1 MLGPIKYLKINH
13 LYVLAPLRNAL
24 LDIKTLFWILFS
36 TKTAC
41 CCSEDPKLSCCPAPS
56 AAFFCNRISRRN
68 CWLWILLHGLF
79 VVILNTTD
87 AVNNHSSWTWSS
99 QMRLLLEVSFF
110 MRVLSRSFIF
120 AVVLEVFFMHSI
132 FFFFFTGSGSMCLC
146 WSYQPLN
153 DNLSCHWFNGWKSKP
168 KHLCVASVVKRFIS
182 RISFCLKKLVEY
194 LPLLRV
200 LAHLTCS
207 LWFKRRTK
215 KKAYF
220 TPAMTSSIW
229 GLNSTSFVH
238 SLQQS
243 WMNKNKC

>member
-1 MLGPIKYLKINH
+1 MNCMFLDAVICKVVFNLSDYWNLLIKYLKINH

-36 TKTAC
+36 TKTACC

-87 AVNNHSSWTWSS
+87 AVNNHSSWTWSP

-120 AVVLEVFFMHSI
+120 AVVLEVFLCTVFSS
-132 FFFFFTGSGSMCLC
+132 FFS
-146 WSYQPLN
+146 
-153 DNLSCHWFNGWKSKP
+153 
-168 KHLCVASVVKRFIS
+168 
-182 RISFCLKKLVEY
+182 
-194 LPLLRV
+194 RV
-200 LAHLTCS
+200 LAACVFAEVISH
-207 LWFKRRTK
+207 
-215 KKAYF
+215 
-220 TPAMTSSIW
+220 
-229 GLNSTSFVH
+229 
-238 SLQQS
+238 
-243 WMNKNKC
+243 